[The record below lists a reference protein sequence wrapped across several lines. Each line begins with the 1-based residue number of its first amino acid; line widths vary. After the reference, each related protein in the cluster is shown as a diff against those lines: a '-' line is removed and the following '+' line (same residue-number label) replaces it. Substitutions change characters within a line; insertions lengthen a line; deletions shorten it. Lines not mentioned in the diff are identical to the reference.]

1 MVFRA
6 AKHILR
12 ELLYPLQPETATDA
26 VSHFLNCLLGSCLN
40 PAPVASYTPIGINSN
55 EPEPAYVKLT
65 PECLRAQIIKE
76 VKSRFR
82 WTLDESFLESGL
94 RKKQL
99 LRELASR
106 VGFQLA
112 QREYVFSKDQE
123 EEENKREEDIKSK
136 EKKKGSKAGAKGETV
151 KRTTTFEG
159 EDVLTLVPVIK
170 STAPSVSYL
179 LFLSP
184 NSTLMVASF
193 SGFCRGGDP

>member
-26 VSHFLNCLLGSCLN
+26 ISHFLNCLLGSCLN

-82 WTLDESFLESGL
+82 WTLDKSFLENGL

-99 LRELASR
+99 LRELATR
-106 VGFQLA
+106 VGFQLT

-123 EEENKREEDIKSK
+123 EEEKEEDVKSK
-136 EKKKGSKAGAKGETV
+136 EKKKGSKSGAKVQAV

-159 EDVLTLVPVIK
+159 EDILTLVPVIK
-170 STAPSVSYL
+170 STAPSVSHI

-184 NSTLMVASF
+184 NSVLTIESF
-193 SGFCRGGDP
+193 SGFCRRGNS

>member
-12 ELLYPLQPETATDA
+12 ELLCPLRSETATDA
-26 VSHFLNCLLGSCLN
+26 ISHFLNCLLGSSLN
-40 PAPVASYTPIGINSN
+40 PSPVASYTPIGINAN

-65 PECLRAQIIKE
+65 PEGLRAQIIKE
-76 VKSRFR
+76 IKSRFR

-99 LRELASR
+99 LRELATR
-106 VGFQLA
+106 VGFQLV
-112 QREYVFSKDQE
+112 QREYIFSKDQE
-123 EEENKREEDIKSK
+123 EEEKKEEDVKSK
-136 EKKKGSKAGAKGETV
+136 EKKKGSKAGAKAQTV

-179 LFLSP
+179 LFLFEIP
-184 NSTLMVASF
+184 
-193 SGFCRGGDP
+193 R